1 MNFPHVDF
9 EKASCRDANVEKG
22 LLVDLFD
29 KIRDDRLNIHS
40 IVFVKDGNKVFDAY
54 AKGFGP
60 GVAEETYSCSKS
72 FTSIA
77 IGILADH
84 GRLALDDRVLK
95 YFPEIKEYLPAY
107 DRMTIRHLLTM
118 TTGHREWAFET
129 LLVESDPIRAC
140 FQLPVVDEPGTK
152 FFYDNVASYLL
163 SAIVTKIT
171 GMLLNDFLEAPLWN
185 KLEIAKPRWKTVG
198 RYTAG
203 ATGLMLD
210 ALSLAKFGH
219 LLLNDGV
226 WRGERIVSEAYVRE
240 ATALQV
246 PTPEANGLRDRYG
259 YGFQFWIND
268 FGDFRLAGMY
278 KQYVVVNREYRV
290 VFAIQ
295 GYEERELLELV
306 SNYIL
311 PACRKGWI
319 YDNFTLRNYIARFS
333 EESAPI
339 LEKEKKT
346 RTIW

>member
-1 MNFPHVDF
+1 MNFPHADF

-77 IGILADH
+77 IGILADR
-84 GRLALDDRVLK
+84 GQLALDDRVLP
-95 YFPEIKEYLPAY
+95 YFPEITAFLPAY
-107 DRMTIRHLLTM
+107 EGMTIRHLLTM
-118 TTGHREWAFET
+118 TTGHREWAYET
-129 LLVESDPIRAC
+129 LLTSKDPLKDC
-140 FQLPVVDEPGTK
+140 FQMPVIDEPGTQ

-171 GMLLNDFLEAPLWN
+171 GKILNDFLEEPLWN
-185 KLEIAKPRWKTVG
+185 KLAIAKPRWKTVG
-198 RYTAG
+198 PYSAG
-203 ATGLMLD
+203 ATGLSLD

-226 WRGERIVSEAYVRE
+226 WRGERIVSADYVRQ
-240 ATALQV
+240 ATSFQV
-246 PTPEANGLRDRYG
+246 PTTEADGPRDRFG

-278 KQYVVVNREYRV
+278 KQYVVVNREYKI

-295 GYEERELLELV
+295 GYEERELLDLV
-306 SNYIL
+306 TNYVL

-319 YDNFTLRNYIARFS
+319 YDNFTLRNYISRFQ
-333 EESAPI
+333 EESVGL
-339 LEKEKKT
+339 LEKEKKN